1 MCTCLIAGRG
11 ATSSGYAMLAAN
23 DDWDDTPGLITHVPR
38 KKHAPDEVYALVGGH
53 AIPEIEETWGY
64 LYTACKYD
72 IGNLDRAWAGG
83 MNDQGVSVAGTGVM
97 AFKAIPWKGMVMEPD
112 DIPLLILRRAK
123 TARGA
128 VELIGELVAR
138 YGLRPSGLD
147 SCQSGATFSI
157 ADPSEGWVL
166 EITPGGKWVAVRVP
180 DDEVSVRVNAFGTH
194 DADLTDTSNVLA
206 SEGLAEYARKQGWW
220 EGDEHHFDFAKA
232 YGADKSPNEW
242 GPELDAMNMRRR
254 WRVMELISGKAQ
266 REDETRY
273 SVKAA
278 KAVTCQTLMDIL
290 SDVYDGTKYDLTKLP
305 GGDPFADV
313 TPDYALCRRG
323 TVSSIVAE
331 YTPDTGNVLWT
342 AIATPRMSF
351 YMPLYVDIDRL
362 PDFCEEYLPGEGEN
376 ASLFWEFKE
385 LCILT
390 QRRFARHMEI
400 TGKAKRQWETN
411 AAALLEDYSRKMEE
425 LEGYSWKIAE
435 LESHNRKTEELESYS
450 QKITEFPE
458 NEARTL
464 RTQFDRDILISAI
477 ETCRKTRHA
486 LLLQY

>member
-1 MCTCLIAGRG
+1 MCTCLIAGRR
-11 ATSSGYAMLAAN
+11 ASRSGYALLAAN
-23 DDWDDTPGLITHVPR
+23 DDWDNTPGLLTHVPR
-38 KKHAPDEVYALVGGH
+38 RKHAPDAVYTLVGGH
-53 AIPEIEETWGY
+53 TIPEIGETCGY
-64 LYTACKYD
+64 LYTACKYE
-72 IGNLDRAWAGG
+72 IGTLDRAWAGG
-83 MNDQGVSVAGTGVM
+83 TNDRGVSVAGTGVM
-97 AFKAIPWKGMVMEPD
+97 AFKAIPWDGMLLEPD
-112 DIPLLILRRAK
+112 DIPLLILRRAE

-128 VELIGELVAR
+128 VEMIGELVAR

-157 ADPSEGWVL
+157 TDPSEGWVM
-166 EITPGGKWVAVRVP
+166 EITPGGHWVAVRVP

-206 SEGLAEYARKQGWW
+206 SEGLADYARAQGWW
-220 EGDEHHFDFAKA
+220 DGDEHHFDFANA
-232 YGADKSPNEW
+232 YGAEKSPNEW

-254 WRVMELISGKAQ
+254 WRAMELISGKPQ
-266 REDETRY
+266 DENETLY
-273 SVKAA
+273 SVRPAES
-278 KAVTCQTLMDIL
+278 VTRQTLTDIL

-351 YMPLYVDIDRL
+351 SMPLYVDIDAL
-362 PDFCEEYLPGEGEN
+362 PAFCEAFLPGEGEN

-390 QRRFARHMEI
+390 QRRFAKHMEI
-400 TGKAKRQWETN
+400 TGKAKREWEARA
-411 AAALLEDYSRKMEE
+411 AAALAGHSRNMAQ
-425 LEGYSWKIAE
+425 LP
-435 LESHNRKTEELESYS
+435 ESERRAAR
-450 QKITEFPE
+450 TEF
-458 NEARTL
+458 
-464 RTQFDRDILISAI
+464 DRAVLASAI
-477 ETCRKTRHA
+477 EACRETRHD